1 MVKIYPSILAADFS
15 KLGEEIREID
25 VAGADGVHVD
35 VMDGVFVPN
44 ISFGIPVLKSIRKC
58 SELFYD
64 VHLMIQNP
72 GKYVKAFA
80 DAGADGITFHLE
92 STEKP
97 LEVISMIRDVG
108 KSVGVS
114 IKPASEIPSMEILRA
129 VDLVLVMT
137 VEPGFGGQK
146 YMETMKRKIED
157 LAQIRYEHDL
167 KFEIQVD
174 GGVTLENASAI
185 AKCGVDILVTGST
198 VFRAEDKK
206 ECMRRLRGSN

>member
-58 SELFYD
+58 SDLFYD
-64 VHLMIQNP
+64 VHLMIQSP
-72 GKYVKAFA
+72 EKYVQAFT

-92 STEKP
+92 STVSP
-97 LEVISMIRDVG
+97 FDVISMIRDAG

-114 IKPASEIPSMEILRA
+114 IKPGTEIPSIEILRE

-146 YMETMKRKIED
+146 YMEAMNRKIED
-157 LAQIRYEHDL
+157 LARIRYEHDL
-167 KFEIQVD
+167 KFEIEVD
-174 GGVTLENASAI
+174 GGVTLENAHSI
-185 AKCGVDILVTGST
+185 VKHGVDILVTGSA
-198 VFRAEDKK
+198 VFQAEDKK
-206 ECMRRLRGSN
+206 ACMKALRGEN